1 MKGDFIGFATIGASV
16 GLLAWLVPVAD
27 VPRWVWPF
35 AFVALW
41 AAAWI
46 SWHHP
51 KAAKTP
57 KAWFRLIKE
66 ILVVTCIL
74 VPLHAVIWGY
84 GRPGQVLIDASF
96 FFSGMIVVAAGLARS
111 LAHGEQAEP
120 TR

>member
-1 MKGDFIGFATIGASV
+1 MNADFVGFATIGASV
-16 GLLAWLVPVAD
+16 ALLAWLVPVTD
-27 VPRWVWPF
+27 VPRWAWPF
-35 AFVALW
+35 AFLALW

-84 GRPGQVLIDASF
+84 GRPGQILIDASF
-96 FFSGMIVVAAGLARS
+96 FSCGVIVVVAGLARS
-111 LAHGEQAEP
+111 LAKGDETQ
-120 TR
+120 